1 MLTPQQ
7 KAQLGIGLVQEA
19 IVQFLNTQG
28 NTALQTDIQNNL
40 GLNSSTSTGNV
51 GLVGTLLADLA
62 NQKIVQTQGQG
73 IQTKV
78 QLLAAQSGAFGAG
91 ASTASR

>member
-1 MLTPQQ
+1 M
-7 KAQLGIGLVQEA
+7 GIGLVQEA

-28 NTALQTDIQNNL
+28 DSASQNDIQNSL

-51 GLVGTLLADLA
+51 GLVGTLLADLESQ
-62 NQKIVQTQGQG
+62 NIVQTQGQG

-78 QLLAAQSGAFGAG
+78 KLLAAQQGTFGAN
-91 ASTASR
+91 ATAVAR

>member
-19 IVQFLNTQG
+19 IIQFLNTQG

-40 GLNSSTSTGNV
+40 GLSSSTSTGNV

-62 NQKIVQTQGQG
+62 SQNIVQTQGQG
-73 IQTKV
+73 IQTRV
-78 QLLAAQSGAFGAG
+78 QLLATQSGALGVGATG
-91 ASTASR
+91 